1 MQVLGHE
8 DRVAMTNRPGHNPT
22 EASNEQIYLFLEHA
36 LKPGQ
41 GPGGR

>member
-1 MQVLGHE
+1 
-8 DRVAMTNRPGHNPT
+8 MTNRPGHVPT
-22 EASNEQIYLFLEHA
+22 EASNEQIDRFLEYV